1 MTVGKLPDS
10 AKTTIQKPR
19 KQTMSWT
26 VSSDSIPH
34 GQKQAFIYGKSAFRR
49 VYKDGTII
57 ADTGYGMY
65 VFKKGGSEATYYLP
79 HENMNLHP
87 GKTVRIIQEETGFSE
102 I

>member
-1 MTVGKLPDS
+1 MLLYCGIVSLHCKQERMETVETG
-10 AKTTIQKPR
+10 TIPSR
-19 KQTMSWT
+19 S
-26 VSSDSIPH
+26 
-34 GQKQAFIYGKSAFRR
+34 FIYGKSAFRR